1 MVGLREASRRRR
13 QFAKILIC
21 LDKTSSR
28 KDGPL
33 LATFHGEDVSKG
45 LPVVGRTS
53 DVAASV
59 QVQSAQQKPARSQ
72 APKDSSAND
81 SFGSLVDSNTQA
93 INDSAA
99 SSAQDTPRRPD
110 SSSSASDKSP
120 RDRAAGDQFSQSK
133 ASDDADNSASAKND
147 ARNDAKSDAK
157 NDSTADAAK
166 ADSKTKDK
174 PKASDAKS
182 ADKSADKSD
191 ETKADKADGT
201 DGLAAAVDTAAAAQI
216 DATQAAVPD
225 PNALVVAVPVDPN
238 ATANQAAGPAS
249 SPLTIAAA
257 GIAASASIT
266 AQIAGTKTDTAT
278 PGDKSAKTASA
289 KVDADTS
296 ATLADAATGTTD
308 STATDA
314 KTNGGLIAAVDQGT
328 PKTSFKAAATAQGA
342 SDVSNIG
349 QDTGKANAAQTS
361 ATAASATTAHPQADK
376 PPIDANAADTKAGTS
391 DRTADAAPA
400 TATPHAHA
408 GMQAAIPTTD
418 ASAQAASAI
427 QAPLTNTTSAATAST
442 ATLTATA
449 ANANAIPISGVPIE
463 IAAAARAG
471 KTRFDISLDPLDLG
485 RIDVRINVDRNGQV
499 TSHLTVEKPETLQML
514 RQDAPQLQRALD
526 DAGLKTGSNGL
537 SFSLRDQNSS
547 GQHSGQN
554 NDNGGNAR
562 RLIVSDEDAV
572 PAAPVGRSYGRM
584 LGSSSGVDIRV

>member
-1 MVGLREASRRRR
+1 M
-13 QFAKILIC
+13 
-21 LDKTSSR
+21 
-28 KDGPL
+28 
-33 LATFHGEDVSKG
+33 
-45 LPVVGRTS
+45 VGRTS

-72 APKDSSAND
+72 APKESSAND

-93 INDSAA
+93 ISDSAA
-99 SSAQDTPRRPD
+99 SSAQDTPRRTD
-110 SSSSASDKSP
+110 SSSAASDKSP
-120 RDRAAGDQFSQSK
+120 RDRSVSDKSSQSK
-133 ASDDADNSASAKND
+133 ASDDTDKSASAKND
-147 ARNDAKSDAK
+147 AKNDAKSDARNDAK
-157 NDSTADAAK
+157 SDSTADAAK

-191 ETKADKADGT
+191 QTKADKADGT

-216 DATQAAVPD
+216 DAAQAALPD

-238 ATANQAAGPAS
+238 AAANQTAGSAS

-266 AQIAGTKTDTAT
+266 AQIAGPKTDTAT

-314 KTNGGLIAAVDQGT
+314 KTNGGLIAAADQGT
-328 PKTSFKAAATAQGA
+328 PKTSFKAAAIAQGA

-349 QDTGKANAAQTS
+349 QDTGKANAAQTP
-361 ATAASATTAHPQADK
+361 ATAASANTAHPHADK
-376 PPIDANAADTKAGTS
+376 PTIDANAADAKAGTS

-400 TATPHAHA
+400 TATTHAHA
-408 GMQAAIPTTD
+408 GTQAAVPTTD
-418 ASAQAASAI
+418 TSAQAASAI

-547 GQHSGQN
+547 GQNSGQN